1 MIDLP
6 QKSVLL
12 IDGICRA
19 LHFRRGRENTPS
31 RSYERPRTISGMAF
45 FIGLYRVAMVAMI
58 FASTSS
64 CMQMHIRREFFLAH
78 AAPHYLEVRAKN
90 NNCVVEKNTPKSK
103 LNEGKIHCESVL
115 PIFSVSSP
123 SSFPLPFSF

>member
-6 QKSVLL
+6 LKSVLL

-31 RSYERPRTISGMAF
+31 GSYERPRTISGMAF
-45 FIGLYRVAMVAMI
+45 FIGLYRVAMNAMVAMI

-90 NNCVVEKNTPKSK
+90 NNCVVEKNTPRT
-103 LNEGKIHCESVL
+103 NRN
-115 PIFSVSSP
+115 
-123 SSFPLPFSF
+123 